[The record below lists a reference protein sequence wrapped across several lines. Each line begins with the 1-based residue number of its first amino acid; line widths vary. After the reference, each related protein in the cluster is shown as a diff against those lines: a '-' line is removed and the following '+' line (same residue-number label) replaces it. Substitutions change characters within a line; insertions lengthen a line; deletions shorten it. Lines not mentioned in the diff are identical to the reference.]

1 MGEQM
6 NVQRMSRREALRSGG
21 VGLLIGLPLVLAGCG
36 TSTQSVTSDDM
47 SESNTT
53 PKTDNTSKPKDIS
66 GYKLGPGDRIRLTVF
81 GHEDLSGEFEVDGS
95 GNVSLPLI
103 RDIKAQGLTV
113 RELEQEVASRLS
125 PDYLKNPSVSVEVLN
140 YRPFYIYGE
149 VNKPGSYP
157 FVNGMTVVNAVA
169 LAGGFTYR
177 ARTGR
182 VRIIRA
188 NDPTRTPIDA
198 DKDTAVLPGDVI
210 EVPER
215 YF

>member
-1 MGEQM
+1 
-6 NVQRMSRREALRSGG
+6 MSRREALRSGG
-21 VGLLIGLPLVLAGCG
+21 VGLLIGVPLVLAGCSA
-36 TSTQSVTSDDM
+36 STPSATSDM
-47 SESNTT
+47 TESAL
-53 PKTDNTSKPKDIS
+53 PESKDIS

>member
-1 MGEQM
+1 MS
-6 NVQRMSRREALRSGG
+6 VQRMSRRDALKRS
-21 VGLLIGLPLVLAGCG
+21 VAAALMVPLAIAASKAESLAAAPNDLTAYTLG
-36 TSTQSVTSDDM
+36 
-47 SESNTT
+47 
-53 PKTDNTSKPKDIS
+53 S
-66 GYKLGPGDRIRLTVF
+66 GDKIRVTVF

-103 RDIKAQGLTV
+103 RNLKAEGLTV
-113 RELEQEVASRLS
+113 RELEQVVADRLS
-125 PDYLKNPSVSVEVLN
+125 PDFLKNPSVSVEVLN

-149 VNKPGSYP
+149 VTKPGSYP

-169 LAGGFTYR
+169 MAGGFTYR

-188 NDPTRTPIDA
+188 NDPSRTPKDA
-198 DKDTAVLPGDVI
+198 DRDTAVLPGDVI

>member
-1 MGEQM
+1 MMGEKM
-6 NVQRMSRREALRSGG
+6 NVQRISRREALRSGV
-21 VGLLIGLPLVLAGCG
+21 VGLLIGVPLVL
-36 TSTQSVTSDDM
+36 TSGRIAAQTAKSD
-47 SESNTT
+47 
-53 PKTDNTSKPKDIS
+53 DIS

-95 GNVSLPLI
+95 GNVALPLV
-103 RDIKAQGLTV
+103 RDVKAQGLTV
-113 RELEQEVASRLS
+113 RQVEQEVASRLS
-125 PDYLKNPSVSVEVLN
+125 PDYLRNPSVSVEVLN

-182 VRIIRA
+182 VQIKRG
-188 NDPTRTPIDA
+188 NDPTGTPIDA
-198 DKDTAVLPGDVI
+198 DKDTPVLPGDVI

>member
-1 MGEQM
+1 MG
-6 NVQRMSRREALRSGG
+6 VQRISRRGALKAGLAGLMIG
-21 VGLLIGLPLVLAGCG
+21 VPLVFGPRMMMGSAGAA
-36 TSTQSVTSDDM
+36 
-47 SESNTT
+47 E
-53 PKTDNTSKPKDIS
+53 DIS
-66 GYKLGPGDRIRLTVF
+66 GYKLGSGDKIRVTVF

-103 RDIKAQGLTV
+103 RNIKAEGLTPGQ
-113 RELEQEVASRLS
+113 LEQIVADRLS
-125 PDYLKNPSVSVEVLN
+125 PDYLVNPRVNVEVLN

-149 VNKPGSYP
+149 VTRPGSYP

-169 LAGGFTYR
+169 MAGGFTYR
-177 ARTGR
+177 ARTSR

-188 NDPTRTPIDA
+188 TDPSRTAQDA
-198 DKDTAVLPGDVI
+198 DKDTPVLPGDVI

>member
-1 MGEQM
+1 
-6 NVQRMSRREALRSGG
+6 MS
-21 VGLLIGLPLVLAGCG
+21 VGLAAE
-36 TSTQSVTSDDM
+36 T
-47 SESNTT
+47 E
-53 PKTDNTSKPKDIS
+53 DIS
-66 GYKLGPGDRIRLTVF
+66 GYKLGSGDKIRVTVF

-103 RDIKAQGLTV
+103 RNVKAEGMTV
-113 RELEQEVASRLS
+113 GQLEQVIAERLS
-125 PDYLKNPSVSVEVLN
+125 PDYLINPRVSVEVLN

-149 VNKPGSYP
+149 VTKPGSYP
-157 FVNGMTVVNAVA
+157 FVNGMTVVTAVA
-169 LAGGFTYR
+169 MAGGFTYR
-177 ARTGR
+177 ARTSK

-188 NDPTRTPIDA
+188 NDPSRTPKDA